1 MCVEFAQMQ
10 KQTNNNQQA
19 DILLMKETNQSN
31 QNQQTKS
38 SILNNFLTVS
48 GSSIVLSVTQEV
60 EQLVH

>member
-10 KQTNNNQQA
+10 KKPNNNQQA

-48 GSSIVLSVTQEV
+48 GSSIMLSVTQEV